1 MALEVVGSI
10 PVARPIK
17 FFIGVSPSGKAL
29 DFDSS
34 IRKFESCHPS
44 QSVNTKR
51 SISSVGRARDF

>member
-44 QSVNTKR
+44 HLRLGTVH
-51 SISSVGRARDF
+51 